1 MVRRQLLSVIS
12 VTCVFQMVRR
22 HIVGRVRHQLLWY
35 ANIFFFI
42 SFLPAFVPF
51 LECIIPCIIDLA
63 RQIMKEDF
71 LTCIKVCAQSQK
83 CPWMELVAV
92 KVEGDK
98 KEI

>member
-1 MVRRQLLSVIS
+1 MLYVSSDGQETYCWLSAASTAMICKNSLMGPLQIS
-12 VTCVFQMVRR
+12 
-22 HIVGRVRHQLLWY
+22 
-35 ANIFFFI
+35 FFI

-83 CPWMELVAV
+83 CAWMELVAV
-92 KVEGDK
+92 KVEGDE